1 MISKGKL
8 CRMARNCLRNTYQ
21 QIIELIYNKN
31 ITIDELQL
39 YIDNCPSALTVITQ
53 AQRKQQQMQYKEAY
67 KAALHSDLLED
78 TITMVKSR
86 ITICEEEYRMLD
98 LKEVYD
104 PEDIERKKEDL
115 TKLQQRLEQD
125 NQVLHSLEVILAERN
140 AKRPR
145 GRPRKDKPGIDVGGG
160 AGETTQDD

>member
-1 MISKGKL
+1 MTKGKMCAL
-8 CRMARNCLRNTYQ
+8 ARKNTQELYQ
-21 QIIELIYNKN
+21 QLVDMIYNKSL
-31 ITIDELQL
+31 TQDELQL
-39 YIDNCPSALTVITQ
+39 YIDNRPSVYTVLVQ
-53 AQRKQQQMQYKEAY
+53 ARRKLQLKKDKEVY
-67 KAALHSDLLED
+67 NEALHGDMLTD
-78 TITMVKSR
+78 TIATVRRK
-86 ITICEEEYRMLD
+86 ILICEEEYRMLD